1 MSRFLGVASIQR
13 QGFEASTE
21 KNVTEIENMIDILSL
36 EYPWLN
42 LIVCPELAISGLS
55 PDPFEIAEPIPGFT
69 TQRLAKKAAEV
80 KKWIVP
86 GSMFEVE
93 DGKLYNTI
101 PVFSPEGELVTK
113 YRKMN
118 PFSPLETSEPG
129 NSFAVFDIPNI
140 GRMGVLNCYDLCF
153 PEMSRTLVSMGAE
166 VIIHPS
172 LAPSAFKECE
182 WLNRRTMAML
192 NQVYL
197 IGAGTCGVHGG
208 IPTAGHS
215 MIVDPEGIIL
225 QEAGDTPSIQTEIID
240 LDRVTMVREIGY
252 KGSCPILKHLN
263 HFAHQWPVYGNQ
275 IATSPYIKSLDSPLN
290 IWTELNKK

>member
-1 MSRFLGVASIQR
+1 MSRFLGVAAVQR
-13 QGFEASTE
+13 QAFEANAD
-21 KNVTEIENMIDILSL
+21 KNITEIENTIDMLSL
-36 EYPWLN
+36 EYPWLD
-42 LIVCPELAISGLS
+42 LIVFPECTIQGLAPELK
-55 PDPFEIAEPIPGFT
+55 DIAEPIPGLS

-86 GSMFEVE
+86 GSMIELE
-93 DGKLYNTI
+93 DDKVYNTI

-118 PFSPLETSEPG
+118 PFSPMEASEPG
-129 NSFAVFDIPNI
+129 NSFTVFDIPNI
-140 GRMGVLNCYDLCF
+140 GRLGILNCYDLCF

-172 LAPSAFKECE
+172 FAPSGFRDCE

-197 IGAGTCGVHGG
+197 IGAGSCGVHGG
-208 IPTAGHS
+208 CPTAGHS
-215 MIVDPEGIIL
+215 MIVDPEGVIL
-225 QEAGDTPSIQTEIID
+225 QEAGDTPAIQTEMLD
-240 LDRVTMVREIGY
+240 LDKVTLVREIGY
-252 KGSCPILKHLN
+252 KGAIPMLKHLN
-263 HFAHQWPVYGNQ
+263 YFAHQWPVYGNQ

-290 IWTELNKK
+290 IWTELNKN